1 MPKLIKK
8 KHIFIINSLIGKAV
22 YLGMETPIYFLVVL
36 LSGLLTYIIQK
47 VFIHYK
53 KFDDFN
59 HRSSHKTLATRTGGI
74 GIFVTLLII
83 SSYFYF
89 NKIELFDYSLFIPL
103 GIMFIVG
110 AYDDLYHAD
119 FKLKFLLQ
127 IIVAKIIID
136 QGYVISNYH
145 GLFGLYEVPWFLAQ
159 LSTVFVFLVI
169 INAIN
174 FIDGIDGLAIT
185 EVIKTIILIEFFSGI
200 QTPLTPFFILL
211 VLSILP
217 LYYFNFKKKKK
228 VFLGDGGSLLLGT
241 MVSIYIFYVLGNEY
255 EFKIGFQ
262 LNKVLFAVLIIL
274 YPLIDLLRVF
284 ILRLKEGKSPF
295 KADQNH
301 IHHFLLKKKLSHF
314 SINVSIL
321 FIELFTLTTILFLL
335 KHF

>member
-1 MPKLIKK
+1 MD
-8 KHIFIINSLIGKAV
+8 
-22 YLGMETPIYFLVVL
+22 YLLYFLVFI
-36 LSGLLTYIIQK
+36 LSGILTYIFQK
-47 VFIHYK
+47 IFIYYN

-89 NKIELFDYSLFIPL
+89 NKIDLFDYSLFIPL

-110 AYDDLYHAD
+110 VYDDLYHAD

-145 GLFGLYEVPWFLAQ
+145 GLFGLYEVTWFLAQ

-185 EVIKTIILIEFFSGI
+185 ELIKTVVLIELFSAN
-200 QTPLTPFFILL
+200 QTALITLSILL

-217 LYYFNFKKKKK
+217 LYYFNFKKKRK

-241 MVSIYIFYVLGNEY
+241 IVSIYIFHVLGPEY
-255 EFKIGFQ
+255 SFKDGFQ
-262 LNKVLFAVLIIL
+262 INKVLFAVLIIV
-274 YPLIDLLRVF
+274 YPLVDLLRVF
-284 ILRLKEGKSPF
+284 ILRIKDGKSPF
-295 KADQNH
+295 IADQKH
-301 IHHFLLKKKLSHF
+301 IHHGIINKVKKHYLALLLIIGTELLIIYSYIKL
-314 SINVSIL
+314 V
-321 FIELFTLTTILFLL
+321 
-335 KHF
+335 